1 MARINGIDIDEIK
14 AKRIQKYK
22 DQAKEIKRMR
32 KESEQVDSVKKDYE
46 HTTNVLDIYNNL
58 SDEEKKVLDKQLEKK
73 KIRDNYLRYLKYVHP
88 RYTITKFHALLGKI
102 CQSVVEKIEKG
113 EKVRICLSVPPQ
125 HGKSYTV
132 TETLPSWFV
141 GRNPDMRCII
151 TGYNADMAERFGDRN
166 RQLVKQYGKEIFN
179 IEVSESQDNKTLW
192 DIAKHE
198 GGVYSAGILA
208 GITGNPGSLII
219 VDDPFKNGFEVAN
232 PDIRQK
238 VWETFGDSITTRAS
252 GKGNAIIV
260 IHTRWHEDDLIGRLE
275 KLGGWA
281 IINIPAIWE
290 KGVDRLLGRK
300 IGETLCPEIGKDSE
314 FIEMQKKILGRRMF
328 EALYQGKPFVDGGNI
343 VKREYIRYYD
353 KNTLP
358 STFEELVLSCDLTF
372 GGTKSTNDPYCMT
385 LWGRNGGNHY
395 LLKVYDKKA
404 SFTDTLRTIRVICG
418 EYPQLRRKLV
428 ERKANGQATI
438 DMLGKEIGGFTPYDP
453 KNTSKE
459 DRLSSVV
466 PYFEGGNVYFP
477 CEELMPNIEDY
488 VEQLLKFP
496 NATHDDFVDTISQ
509 YLLNYE
515 YRYSGKVTTDNTMVL
530 LSKAI
535 RGIEDYD

>member
-14 AKRIQKYK
+14 SKRIQKYK

-179 IEVSESQDNKTLW
+179 VEVRESQDNKTLW

-438 DMLGKEIGGFTPYDP
+438 DMLGNEIGGFTPYDP

>member
-14 AKRIQKYK
+14 SKRIQKYK